1 MATVIGL
8 GGSQSG
14 LTPAIQSSHNENSIE
29 QKLGRVGSDASIV
42 LGAHRPGRSSA
53 SLAASL
59 AGPPAISAWR
69 IDRLARIAIDG
80 QAHDLLREIDDL
92 IRAGI
97 SAPAL
102 FVDLLA
108 PVARRLGD
116 LWEDDR
122 LDFIEVTMGLWRLQ
136 EVLREIGGHAPRA
149 PLASLPRTAL
159 FTLLPEDV
167 HSFGAAMVHE
177 CFALAGWQAELLV
190 AASRGEILSAIAGA
204 YLDLVGLTVA
214 NDSHIEP
221 AQSLIR
227 AVRSVSMNPNV
238 RIMVGGP
245 VLTRNPGLFAQL
257 GADAMADDAIAAV
270 KVGEHLVDAV
280 RLAAP
285 A

>member
-1 MATVIGL
+1 MATVIGF
-8 GGSQSG
+8 GGNQSG
-14 LTPAIQSSHNENSIE
+14 TSRAIPSSQIEKGIE
-29 QKLGRVGSDASIV
+29 QKLKAGGVEAIDN
-42 LGAHRPGRSSA
+42 LGADRAAHA
-53 SLAASL
+53 AASL
-59 AGPPAISAWR
+59 AGPPAIGQWR

-80 QAHDLLREIDDL
+80 QAHDVLREIDDL
-92 IRAGI
+92 ARAGM
-97 SAPAL
+97 SAPTL

-136 EVLREIGGHAPRA
+136 EVLREIAGHAPRA
-149 PLASLPRTAL
+149 PAPHMPRTGL

-167 HSFGAAMVHE
+167 HSFGVAMVHE
-177 CFALAGWQAELLV
+177 CFVLAGWQAELLV
-190 AASRGEILSAIAGA
+190 AATRGEILSAVAA
-204 YLDLVGLTVA
+204 SHLDLFGLTVA
-214 NDSHIEP
+214 NDSHIGP

-245 VLTRNPGLFAQL
+245 VLTRNPGLLAQI

-270 KVGEHLVDAV
+270 KVGERLVDAV